1 MNTDSWQQCLLPFES
16 TIGEAIRNLDHSG
29 LQIVMVVED
38 ANLLVGTVTDGDVR
52 RGLLRGLTL
61 DDPVASIVHREPLV
75 VPHGIRQDMILDLMK
90 VNRINQLPCI
100 DEGRHVVGLYL
111 WDEVL
116 REPDHLDNLF
126 IIMAGGKGV
135 RLRPYTENCPKPL
148 LPVGDKPILQ
158 HIIERAASE
167 GFTNF
172 LIAIHYLGEMI
183 VDHFGD
189 GSQFGVSIRY
199 VRETEPLGTGGAL
212 SLMDALPATPFIVTN
227 GDVLTSIRYSEILEF
242 HNRHKATA
250 TMAVRT
256 HEIQNPFGVVHNDG
270 VNIQKF
276 EEKPVVRSQIN
287 AGIYVLDPQILS
299 LLVSGAHCDMP
310 NLFERAIEGGNRAI
324 VYPMHEA
331 WLDVGRLDDLEAA
344 RRIGA
349 QPV

>member
-1 MNTDSWQQCLLPFES
+1 MNTDSWQQCLLPA
-16 TIGEAIRNLDHSG
+16 TATVGDAIKNLDHSG
-29 LQIVMVVED
+29 MQIVLVVESG
-38 ANLLVGTVTDGDVR
+38 NLLVGTVTDGDVR
-52 RGLLRGLTL
+52 RGLLRGLTMT
-61 DDPVASIVHREPLV
+61 DSVATIVHREPLV
-75 VPHGIRQDMILDLMK
+75 VPHGIRQEMIIDLMR

-116 REPDHLDNLF
+116 REPDRLGNLF
-126 IIMAGGKGV
+126 VIMAGGKGV

-189 GSQFGVSIRY
+189 GSRFGVSIDY
-199 VRETEPLGTGGAL
+199 VREEEPLGTGGAL
-212 SLMDALPATPFIVTN
+212 SLIGDAPTLPFIVTN
-227 GDVLTSIRYSEILEF
+227 GDVLTSIKYGEILEF
-242 HNRHKATA
+242 HSRHKAAA

-256 HEIQNPFGVVHNDG
+256 HEMQNPFGVVMNDG

-276 EEKPVVRSQIN
+276 EEKPTVRSQIN
-287 AGIYVLDPQILS
+287 AGIYVLEPTILS
-299 LLVSGAHCDMP
+299 HLEQSKHCDMP
-310 NLFERAIEGGNRAI
+310 TLFQRAIDDGRRAI

-331 WLDVGRLDDLEAA
+331 WLDVGRIDDLEKA
-344 RRIGA
+344 RKISAIGN
-349 QPV
+349 